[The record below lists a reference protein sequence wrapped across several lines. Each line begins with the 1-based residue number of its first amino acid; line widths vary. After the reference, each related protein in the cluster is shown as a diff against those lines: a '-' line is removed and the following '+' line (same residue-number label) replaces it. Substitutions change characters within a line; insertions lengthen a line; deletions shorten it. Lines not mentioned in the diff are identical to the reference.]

1 MKVTCR
7 KAPNLDK
14 ALPAQVVVEVWMS
27 RDEAAVAAMKPP
39 ETDLEAAQQRAIN
52 EHLRT
57 GHRVTHQVSK
67 RRPL

>member
-7 KAPNLDK
+7 KAMNLDK
-14 ALPAQVVVEVWMS
+14 DQPPQVVVEVWMS
-27 RDEAAVAAMKPP
+27 RPEAELAAMKPP
-39 ETDLEAAQQRAIN
+39 ETDLEAAQERALK
-52 EHLRT
+52 EHLKT